1 MNSYLVGYLKR
12 TGSATIHSAVTIM
25 PRRVSSASSSLHAMG
40 SSTVAGGGSTHSSG
54 GGGGSSSSL
63 RGGTRPAKAANCIA
77 PASPS
82 PDSSSDN
89 ASDNSDL
96 FQWTTTGVERHLARS
111 DSSSS
116 AMSMTANS
124 RLSQN
129 SSQTG
134 SAASLTASRKRKLLE
149 QFLLPENA
157 ANSGGSNTIS
167 LSDMRHMGLVGQA
180 RPSASIQPTSHAG
193 VPVTAA
199 APPAVAVGTGTG
211 STSARTLTST
221 SSASSGGIS
230 FSAVSNYV
238 PSFSF
243 YQSRSFGPPSCSG
256 GGSTESLCS
265 STADSACGHPP
276 DLPDDGNLATPAPP
290 VDVHASDVM
299 EIRNR
304 SGASCRDTPPLHMSG
319 ERHFHATS
327 MNSRVAGWRLEDI
340 DDNLAADFDGSLSGL
355 GVDLSVA
362 SYNMS
367 EALLALPTL
376 TGFKQ
381 EAPSPPNG
389 EHGRVGTNPSPPQA
403 TERASSE
410 GRTVTHL
417 TGHGGDQSGY
427 SHPFQHMLHQH
438 SGGWSGQDSGGG
450 GGGGNVGGGTGPIT
464 GGVGTG
470 SASSL
475 TSSSSNEGMSSSGG
489 PHQQGGGGGS
499 TIVGTGN
506 YHGEK
511 YKYDRLNETDVNADN
526 RFQYVLAAATSI
538 ATKVN
543 EESLTYLNQGQP
555 YEIKMK
561 KLGDLSNFRGKLLRS
576 VVRLCFHERRLQYME
591 REQIAAWR
599 MSRPGDRIVE
609 IDVPLSY
616 GIYEVVQDNSNLN
629 VVEFAWDP
637 TKEVGVYIKV
647 NCISTEF
654 TPKKHGGEKGVPFRI
669 QVETYS
675 HGDGDGTPK
684 RLHVAGCQIKVF
696 KLKGADRKHKQDR
709 EKIYKRPMV
718 EQEKYQPSCECTI
731 LAEIPL
737 ELVYTS
743 AIVPVGTATS
753 NGNSSQTTQVV
764 AVATTVVTPP
774 AVLASRTYSPT
785 ELHKSQSFASEG
797 CPSESPLGHDT
808 DNVESPTSMIGS
820 GNSAVYQYY
829 LQPLSAEA
837 SAQQTAQWL
846 QTNRFSG
853 QARTFSR
860 FAGADIL
867 RLTRDDL
874 IQICGLADGIR
885 LFNALH
891 AKALAPRLT
900 LYLTQDQ
907 SQVFHAIFLE
917 NLSCVEIANKLA
929 ALVQLSSQHVL
940 DVYIEGPCGI
950 HVLVTDEVVQNMKDE
965 SMYTVELLPDQT
977 SDRYRLLLKSTSP
990 H

>member
-1 MNSYLVGYLKR
+1 MRNFKIKR
-12 TGSATIHSAVTIM
+12 SHRDVVAATAT
-25 PRRVSSASSSLHAMG
+25 
-40 SSTVAGGGSTHSSG
+40 TVAADHFFLGKKEEKNGRIV
-54 GGGGSSSSL
+54 L
-63 RGGTRPAKAANCIA
+63 RGG
-77 PASPS
+77 
-82 PDSSSDN
+82 
-89 ASDNSDL
+89 
-96 FQWTTTGVERHLARS
+96 
-111 DSSSS
+111 
-116 AMSMTANS
+116 
-124 RLSQN
+124 
-129 SSQTG
+129 
-134 SAASLTASRKRKLLE
+134 
-149 QFLLPENA
+149 
-157 ANSGGSNTIS
+157 
-167 LSDMRHMGLVGQA
+167 MG
-180 RPSASIQPTSHAG
+180 
-193 VPVTAA
+193 
-199 APPAVAVGTGTG
+199 
-211 STSARTLTST
+211 T
-221 SSASSGGIS
+221 SS
-230 FSAVSNYV
+230 N
-238 PSFSF
+238 
-243 YQSRSFGPPSCSG
+243 
-256 GGSTESLCS
+256 
-265 STADSACGHPP
+265 
-276 DLPDDGNLATPAPP
+276 N
-290 VDVHASDVM
+290 
-299 EIRNR
+299 
-304 SGASCRDTPPLHMSG
+304 
-319 ERHFHATS
+319 
-327 MNSRVAGWRLEDI
+327 RVAGWRLEDI

-362 SYNMS
+362 SYNMRPLLIPGHANHRMIAYVDRVPKEVFVDLLVHKEVADVSIVAPSPSPYPPVAPLPCGPPGPLTSSSTSSSVGVGLAGNSNAGPLHHYAPYHIHHAADGGGGASAVSGGVSSLSVNSSGSALCGDNSPVSYTSTSPHHYAGHPAAVAAAAAAAYHHHHHHHFATSNSAYHPYSYNYSAGSANGHSAATSAYAHYPAPSSSPSALELTRRKMISRSPVSASWS

-389 EHGRVGTNPSPPQA
+389 EHGRVGANPSPPQT

-410 GRTVTHL
+410 GRSVTHL
-417 TGHGGDQSGY
+417 TGHGHGGDQSGY

-438 SGGWSGQDSGGG
+438 SSWSGQESGSGA
-450 GGGGNVGGGTGPIT
+450 VGGAGPIT

-489 PHQQGGGGGS
+489 LHQPGGGGS
-499 TIVGTGN
+499 TGVGATS

-511 YKYDRLNETDVNADN
+511 YKYDRLNEADANADN

-616 GIYEVVQDNSNLN
+616 GIYDVVQDNNNLN
-629 VVEFAWDP
+629 VVEFVWDP

-709 EKIYKRPMV
+709 EKIYKRPMA
-718 EQEKYQPSCECTI
+718 EQEKYQSSCECTI

-743 AIVPVGTATS
+743 AIVPVGTAT
-753 NGNSSQTTQVV
+753 NGGGGGGGAQVAQPV
-764 AVATTVVTPP
+764 AVAATVVTPP
-774 AVLASRTYSPT
+774 AILAGRTYSPT
-785 ELHKSQSFASEG
+785 ELHKSQSFTSEG

-846 QTNRFSG
+846 QTNRFSSHV
-853 QARTFSR
+853 RTFSR

-917 NLSCVEIANKLA
+917 NLSCVEIGNKLA

>member
-1 MNSYLVGYLKR
+1 
-12 TGSATIHSAVTIM
+12 
-25 PRRVSSASSSLHAMG
+25 
-40 SSTVAGGGSTHSSG
+40 
-54 GGGGSSSSL
+54 
-63 RGGTRPAKAANCIA
+63 
-77 PASPS
+77 
-82 PDSSSDN
+82 
-89 ASDNSDL
+89 
-96 FQWTTTGVERHLARS
+96 
-111 DSSSS
+111 
-116 AMSMTANS
+116 
-124 RLSQN
+124 
-129 SSQTG
+129 
-134 SAASLTASRKRKLLE
+134 
-149 QFLLPENA
+149 
-157 ANSGGSNTIS
+157 
-167 LSDMRHMGLVGQA
+167 
-180 RPSASIQPTSHAG
+180 
-193 VPVTAA
+193 
-199 APPAVAVGTGTG
+199 
-211 STSARTLTST
+211 
-221 SSASSGGIS
+221 
-230 FSAVSNYV
+230 
-238 PSFSF
+238 
-243 YQSRSFGPPSCSG
+243 
-256 GGSTESLCS
+256 
-265 STADSACGHPP
+265 
-276 DLPDDGNLATPAPP
+276 
-290 VDVHASDVM
+290 
-299 EIRNR
+299 
-304 SGASCRDTPPLHMSG
+304 
-319 ERHFHATS
+319 
-327 MNSRVAGWRLEDI
+327 
-340 DDNLAADFDGSLSGL
+340 
-355 GVDLSVA
+355 
-362 SYNMS
+362 MS

-389 EHGRVGTNPSPPQA
+389 DHGRLGNNPSPPQVV
-403 TERASSE
+403 ERASSE
-410 GRTVTHL
+410 GRVVTNL
-417 TGHGGDQSGY
+417 GGGHHAHHGDQGNNY
-427 SHPFQHMLHQH
+427 SHPFQHILNHHHHHHGH
-438 SGGWSGQDSGGG
+438 SGGWSGNEGGIGSGGG
-450 GGGGNVGGGTGPIT
+450 GGGNGAGPIT

-475 TSSSSNEGMSSSGG
+475 ASSSSNEGIPSGG
-489 PHQQGGGGGS
+489 SMQQIGGDSTGAAAGAGG
-499 TIVGTGN
+499 

-511 YKYDRLNETDVNADN
+511 YKYDRLNEADANADN

-616 GIYEVVQDNSNLN
+616 GIYEVVQDNNNLN

-709 EKIYKRPMV
+709 EKIFKRPLS

-731 LAEIPL
+731 LSEIPL

-743 AIVPVGTATS
+743 AIVPVGPTG
-753 NGNSSQTTQVV
+753 NGSGNNPPQP
-764 AVATTVVTPP
+764 AANVVTPP
-774 AVLASRTYSPT
+774 SATVRTYSPT
-785 ELHKSQSFASEG
+785 ELHKSQSFTSEG
-797 CPSESPLGHDT
+797 CPSESPLDHET
-808 DNVESPTSMIGS
+808 DNNVESPTSMIGT
-820 GNSAVYQYY
+820 GNNTIFQYY
-829 LQPLSAEA
+829 LQPLNAEA

-846 QTNRFSG
+846 QTNRFTS
-853 QARTFSR
+853 QVRTFSR

-867 RLTRDDL
+867 RLSRDDL

-907 SQVFHAIFLE
+907 SHVFHAVFLE
-917 NLSCVEIANKLA
+917 NLSCVEIASKLA
-929 ALVQLSSQHVL
+929 ALVQLTSQHVL

-965 SMYTVELLPDQT
+965 SMFTVELLPDQT

-990 H
+990 R

>member
-1 MNSYLVGYLKR
+1 
-12 TGSATIHSAVTIM
+12 
-25 PRRVSSASSSLHAMG
+25 
-40 SSTVAGGGSTHSSG
+40 
-54 GGGGSSSSL
+54 
-63 RGGTRPAKAANCIA
+63 
-77 PASPS
+77 
-82 PDSSSDN
+82 
-89 ASDNSDL
+89 
-96 FQWTTTGVERHLARS
+96 
-111 DSSSS
+111 
-116 AMSMTANS
+116 
-124 RLSQN
+124 
-129 SSQTG
+129 
-134 SAASLTASRKRKLLE
+134 LTASRKRKLLE

-157 ANSGGSNTIS
+157 TGASGNTIS
-167 LSDMRHMGLVGQA
+167 LSEMRTLGLVGQA
-180 RPSASIQPTSHAG
+180 RPSATVQPTNVSSGSMAATSSSSSSSSAAAAAAAAAAA
-193 VPVTAA
+193 TAA
-199 APPAVAVGTGTG
+199 TRSPVQ
-211 STSARTLTST
+211 
-221 SSASSGGIS
+221 SSGL
-230 FSAVSNYV
+230 SNFTTFV

-243 YQSRSFGPPSCSG
+243 YQTRSFGTPSCSG

-276 DLPDDGNLATPAPP
+276 DLPDDGNLATPAPMGHH
-290 VDVHASDVM
+290 DAHAGEIM
-299 EIRNR
+299 EMRNR
-304 SGASCRDTPPLHMSG
+304 SALSRDTPPTPGTAQGMS
-319 ERHFHATS
+319 S
-327 MNSRVAGWRLEDI
+327 SNRVAGWRLEDI

-376 TGFKQ
+376 TGNFKQ
-381 EAPSPPNG
+381 EAPSPPHG
-389 EHGRVGTNPSPPQA
+389 DHGRLGTNPSPPQMV
-403 TERASSE
+403 ERASSE
-410 GRTVTHL
+410 GRVVGSNTV
-417 TGHGGDQSGY
+417 GIHGVHSHSAGDGY
-427 SHPFQHMLHQH
+427 SHAFQHMLHQH
-438 SGGWSGQDSGGG
+438 SGWSGADEV
-450 GGGGNVGGGTGPIT
+450 GGGNAGPIT

-475 TSSSSNEGMSSSGG
+475 TSSSSNEGMG
-489 PHQQGGGGGS
+489 PVGGGGGS
-499 TIVGTGN
+499 GSGMQQSALSAN
-506 YHGEK
+506 PDGYHGEK
-511 YKYDRLNETDVNADN
+511 YKYDRLNETDANADN

-561 KLGDLSNFRGKLLRS
+561 KLGDLSSFRGKLLRS

-599 MSRPGDRIVE
+599 MSRPGDRIME

-616 GIYEVVQDNSNLN
+616 GIYDVVQDNNNLN
-629 VVEFAWDP
+629 VVEFVWDP

-709 EKIYKRPMV
+709 EKICKRPIS

-731 LAEIPL
+731 LSEIPL
-737 ELVYTS
+737 ELVHTS
-743 AIVPVGTATS
+743 AIVPVGSANT
-753 NGNSSQTTQVV
+753 GNNN
-764 AVATTVVTPP
+764 APPGNVVTPP
-774 AVLASRTYSPT
+774 AVAAPIIPAASVVVQRNYSPS
-785 ELHKSQSFASEG
+785 ELHKSQSFTSEG
-797 CPSESPLGHDT
+797 CPSESPLDHEA
-808 DNVESPTSMIGS
+808 DNIESPTSMVGS
-820 GNSAVYQYY
+820 GSGVLYQYY
-829 LQPLSAEA
+829 MQPLSAEA

-846 QTNRFSG
+846 QSNRFSSHL
-853 QARTFSR
+853 RTFNR

-867 RLTRDDL
+867 RLSRDDL

-891 AKALAPRLT
+891 AKAIAPRLT

-907 SQVFHAIFLE
+907 SPVFHAIFLE
-917 NLSCVEIANKLA
+917 SLSCVEIGSKLA
-929 ALVQLSSQHVL
+929 NLVQLPSQHIME
-940 DVYIEGPCGI
+940 VYVEGPCGI

-965 SMYTVELLPDQT
+965 SMFMVELLPDQT
-977 SDRYRLLLKSTSP
+977 SDRYRLLLKPTSP
-990 H
+990 

>member
-1 MNSYLVGYLKR
+1 MPCGPPGSLTSSFTSSSAGVGLA
-12 TGSATIHSAVTIM
+12 GN
-25 PRRVSSASSSLHAMG
+25 SASSSTAGPLHHYAPYHHVHHVADG
-40 SSTVAGGGSTHSSG
+40 GAGGGAAPLCGTSSTLVN
-54 GGGGSSSSL
+54 SSSSS
-63 RGGTRPAKAANCIA
+63 GIICGSSN
-77 PASPS
+77 SPS
-82 PDSSSDN
+82 PY
-89 ASDNSDL
+89 
-96 FQWTTTGVERHLARS
+96 
-111 DSSSS
+111 SSSS
-116 AMSMTANS
+116 SPHHYSGHTSVAVAAAAAAAAAAAYHHHHHHHFASSGSAYHPYSYNYS
-124 RLSQN
+124 SNGN
-129 SSQTG
+129 SSNSTAG
-134 SAASLTASRKRKLLE
+134 SA
-149 QFLLPENA
+149 
-157 ANSGGSNTIS
+157 
-167 LSDMRHMGLVGQA
+167 
-180 RPSASIQPTSHAG
+180 
-193 VPVTAA
+193 VTNGHH
-199 APPAVAVGTGTG
+199 P
-211 STSARTLTST
+211 T
-221 SSASSGGIS
+221 SSACSTAYAHYPAPSSS
-230 FSAVSNYV
+230 PSALELTRRKMI
-238 PSFSF
+238 
-243 YQSRSFGPPSCSG
+243 SRSSPVSTSWRSNSPSPW
-256 GGSTESLCS
+256 E
-265 STADSACGHPP
+265 
-276 DLPDDGNLATPAPP
+276 
-290 VDVHASDVM
+290 M
-299 EIRNR
+299 E
-304 SGASCRDTPPLHMSG
+304 G
-319 ERHFHATS
+319 
-327 MNSRVAGWRLEDI
+327 
-340 DDNLAADFDGSLSGL
+340 
-355 GVDLSVA
+355 
-362 SYNMS
+362 

-389 EHGRVGTNPSPPQA
+389 EHGRVGTNPSPPQS

-417 TGHGGDQSGY
+417 TGHGGDQSSY

-438 SGGWSGQDSGGG
+438 SGGWSGQDNGTGGSGT
-450 GGGGNVGGGTGPIT
+450 VGGGAGPIT

-489 PHQQGGGGGS
+489 IHQQGGSGS
-499 TIVGTGN
+499 AVVGASN

-511 YKYDRLNETDVNADN
+511 YKYDRLNETDANADN
-526 RFQYVLAAATSI
+526 RLDPNQQFQYVLAAATSI

-753 NGNSSQTTQVV
+753 NGSTSVNQAPQQTV
-764 AVATTVVTPP
+764 VATTVVTPP
-774 AVLASRTYSPT
+774 AVLATRTYSPT
-785 ELHKSQSFASEG
+785 ELHKSQSFTSDG
-797 CPSESPLGHDT
+797 CPSESPLGHET

-846 QTNRFSG
+846 QTNRFSS

-874 IQICGLADGIR
+874 IQICGVADGIR
-885 LFNALH
+885 LYNALH
-891 AKALAPRLT
+891 AKPLAPRLT

-929 ALVQLSSQHVL
+929 GLVQLSSQHIL

-950 HVLVTDEVVQNMKDE
+950 HVHVTDEVVQNMKDE
-965 SMYTVELLPDQT
+965 SMFTVELLPDQT
-977 SDRYRLLLKSTSP
+977 SERYRLLLKSTSP

>member
-1 MNSYLVGYLKR
+1 
-12 TGSATIHSAVTIM
+12 M

-526 RFQYVLAAATSI
+526 RLDPNVFQYVLAAATSI

-785 ELHKSQSFASEG
+785 ELHFASEG

>member
-1 MNSYLVGYLKR
+1 
-12 TGSATIHSAVTIM
+12 
-25 PRRVSSASSSLHAMG
+25 MG

-450 GGGGNVGGGTGPIT
+450 GGGGTVGGGTGPIT

>member
-1 MNSYLVGYLKR
+1 
-12 TGSATIHSAVTIM
+12 M

-40 SSTVAGGGSTHSSG
+40 SSTVAGSGSTHSSG

-450 GGGGNVGGGTGPIT
+450 GGGGTVGGGTGPIT

>member
-1 MNSYLVGYLKR
+1 MVIGLVIGDTINLGHRRRPPRQIGVGIGLAGNSN
-12 TGSATIHSAVTIM
+12 TGSSIHHYGPYHVHHVADGGSAAGV
-25 PRRVSSASSSLHAMG
+25 G
-40 SSTVAGGGSTHSSG
+40 SSTSVLVNSGPGPGAVGTSSSG
-54 GGGGSSSSL
+54 GSLVCGGAGNSPVPYSSTSPHHYAGHPAAVAAAAAAAYHHHHHHHFATSNAAYHPYSYNYSAGTASNGHPSGASAYAHYPAGSSSPSAL
-63 RGGTRPAKAANCIA
+63 ELTRRKMISRSPVSTSWRSS
-77 PASPS
+77 SPS
-82 PDSSSDN
+82 P
-89 ASDNSDL
+89 
-96 FQWTTTGVERHLARS
+96 W
-111 DSSSS
+111 
-116 AMSMTANS
+116 
-124 RLSQN
+124 
-129 SSQTG
+129 
-134 SAASLTASRKRKLLE
+134 
-149 QFLLPENA
+149 
-157 ANSGGSNTIS
+157 
-167 LSDMRHMGLVGQA
+167 
-180 RPSASIQPTSHAG
+180 
-193 VPVTAA
+193 
-199 APPAVAVGTGTG
+199 
-211 STSARTLTST
+211 
-221 SSASSGGIS
+221 
-230 FSAVSNYV
+230 
-238 PSFSF
+238 
-243 YQSRSFGPPSCSG
+243 
-256 GGSTESLCS
+256 
-265 STADSACGHPP
+265 
-276 DLPDDGNLATPAPP
+276 
-290 VDVHASDVM
+290 
-299 EIRNR
+299 EI
-304 SGASCRDTPPLHMSG
+304 
-319 ERHFHATS
+319 E
-327 MNSRVAGWRLEDI
+327 
-340 DDNLAADFDGSLSGL
+340 
-355 GVDLSVA
+355 
-362 SYNMS
+362 
-367 EALLALPTL
+367 
-376 TGFKQ
+376 
-381 EAPSPPNG
+381 
-389 EHGRVGTNPSPPQA
+389 GRVGTNPSPPQA

-417 TGHGGDQSGY
+417 TGHGHGHGGDQGGY

-438 SGGWSGQDSGGG
+438 SGWSGQD
-450 GGGGNVGGGTGPIT
+450 GGNGAVGGAGPIT

-489 PHQQGGGGGS
+489 LHQQGGGGS
-499 TIVGTGN
+499 TGGAHGATN

-511 YKYDRLNETDVNADN
+511 YKYDRLNEADANADN

-616 GIYEVVQDNSNLN
+616 GIYDVVQDNNNLN
-629 VVEFAWDP
+629 VVEFVWDP

-675 HGDGDGTPK
+675 HGDGDGSPK

-753 NGNSSQTTQVV
+753 NGGATQAVQAV
-764 AVATTVVTPP
+764 TVATTVATPP

-785 ELHKSQSFASEG
+785 ELHKSQSFTSEG
-797 CPSESPLGHDT
+797 CPSESPLGHET

-846 QTNRFSG
+846 QTNRFSSHV
-853 QARTFSR
+853 RTFSR

-965 SMYTVELLPDQT
+965 SMYTVELLPDQS

>member
-1 MNSYLVGYLKR
+1 
-12 TGSATIHSAVTIM
+12 M

-40 SSTVAGGGSTHSSG
+40 SSTVAGGGTTSG
-54 GGGGSSSSL
+54 GGGGSSSSSSL
-63 RGGTRPAKAANCIA
+63 RGPRPAKSANCIA

-111 DSSSS
+111 DSGSS
-116 AMSMTANS
+116 ALSMTANS
-124 RLSQN
+124 RLTQ
-129 SSQTG
+129 SQTG
-134 SAASLTASRKRKLLE
+134 SAASRKRKLLE

-180 RPSASIQPTSHAG
+180 RPSASIQPTNHAG
-193 VPVTAA
+193 VPTT
-199 APPAVAVGTGTG
+199 APPAVTVATGTT
-211 STSARTLTST
+211 STSSRTLTST
-221 SSASSGGIS
+221 SSSALSAGIS
-230 FSAVSNYV
+230 FSAASNYV

-304 SGASCRDTPPLHMSG
+304 ASASCRDTPPLHMSG
-319 ERHFHATS
+319 ERHFHGTS
-327 MNSRVAGWRLEDI
+327 MNNRVAGWRLEDI

-389 EHGRVGTNPSPPQA
+389 DHGRVGANPSPPQT

-417 TGHGGDQSGY
+417 TGHGHGGDQSGY

-438 SGGWSGQDSGGG
+438 SSWSGQDGG
-450 GGGGNVGGGTGPIT
+450 VGGGAVGGAGPIT

-489 PHQQGGGGGS
+489 LHQQGGS
-499 TIVGTGN
+499 TGVGATN

-511 YKYDRLNETDVNADN
+511 YKYDRLNEADANADN

-709 EKIYKRPMV
+709 EKIYKRPMA

-753 NGNSSQTTQVV
+753 NGSSSQTTQVV

-785 ELHKSQSFASEG
+785 ELHFTSEG

-846 QTNRFSG
+846 QTNRFSSH
-853 QARTFSR
+853 ARTFSR

-917 NLSCVEIANKLA
+917 NLSCVEIGNKLA

>member
-1 MNSYLVGYLKR
+1 MN
-12 TGSATIHSAVTIM
+12 
-25 PRRVSSASSSLHAMG
+25 
-40 SSTVAGGGSTHSSG
+40 
-54 GGGGSSSSL
+54 
-63 RGGTRPAKAANCIA
+63 N
-77 PASPS
+77 
-82 PDSSSDN
+82 
-89 ASDNSDL
+89 
-96 FQWTTTGVERHLARS
+96 
-111 DSSSS
+111 
-116 AMSMTANS
+116 
-124 RLSQN
+124 
-129 SSQTG
+129 
-134 SAASLTASRKRKLLE
+134 
-149 QFLLPENA
+149 
-157 ANSGGSNTIS
+157 
-167 LSDMRHMGLVGQA
+167 
-180 RPSASIQPTSHAG
+180 
-193 VPVTAA
+193 
-199 APPAVAVGTGTG
+199 
-211 STSARTLTST
+211 
-221 SSASSGGIS
+221 
-230 FSAVSNYV
+230 
-238 PSFSF
+238 
-243 YQSRSFGPPSCSG
+243 
-256 GGSTESLCS
+256 
-265 STADSACGHPP
+265 
-276 DLPDDGNLATPAPP
+276 
-290 VDVHASDVM
+290 
-299 EIRNR
+299 
-304 SGASCRDTPPLHMSG
+304 
-319 ERHFHATS
+319 
-327 MNSRVAGWRLEDI
+327 RVAGWRLEDI

-367 EALLALPTL
+367 NSPAPYSSSSSPHHYSGHPSVAVAAAAAAAAAAAYHHHHHHHFATSNTAYHPYSYNYGSNGSGGCTSAVGSANTNGHHPSSSACSSSSYAHYPAPSSSPSALELTRRKMISRSSPVSSSWRSNSPSPWEMEGEALLALPTL

-403 TERASSE
+403 AERASSE

-417 TGHGGDQSGY
+417 TSHGGDQSGY

-450 GGGGNVGGGTGPIT
+450 GGVGGGAGPIT

-489 PHQQGGGGGS
+489 LHQQGGGGNS
-499 TIVGTGN
+499 TIVATGN

-511 YKYDRLNETDVNADN
+511 YKYDRLNETDANADN

-753 NGNSSQTTQVV
+753 NGSSQTTQV
-764 AVATTVVTPP
+764 APVATTVVTPP

-867 RLTRDDL
+867 RLTRDEL

>member
-1 MNSYLVGYLKR
+1 
-12 TGSATIHSAVTIM
+12 
-25 PRRVSSASSSLHAMG
+25 MG
-40 SSTVAGGGSTHSSG
+40 KKLRAFESRHNFTV
-54 GGGGSSSSL
+54 L
-63 RGGTRPAKAANCIA
+63 
-77 PASPS
+77 
-82 PDSSSDN
+82 
-89 ASDNSDL
+89 
-96 FQWTTTGVERHLARS
+96 
-111 DSSSS
+111 
-116 AMSMTANS
+116 
-124 RLSQN
+124 
-129 SSQTG
+129 
-134 SAASLTASRKRKLLE
+134 
-149 QFLLPENA
+149 
-157 ANSGGSNTIS
+157 
-167 LSDMRHMGLVGQA
+167 
-180 RPSASIQPTSHAG
+180 
-193 VPVTAA
+193 
-199 APPAVAVGTGTG
+199 
-211 STSARTLTST
+211 STSQFA
-221 SSASSGGIS
+221 
-230 FSAVSNYV
+230 YK
-238 PSFSF
+238 
-243 YQSRSFGPPSCSG
+243 
-256 GGSTESLCS
+256 
-265 STADSACGHPP
+265 
-276 DLPDDGNLATPAPP
+276 
-290 VDVHASDVM
+290 
-299 EIRNR
+299 
-304 SGASCRDTPPLHMSG
+304 
-319 ERHFHATS
+319 
-327 MNSRVAGWRLEDI
+327 WK
-340 DDNLAADFDGSLSGL
+340 GL
-355 GVDLSVA
+355 
-362 SYNMS
+362 NC

-450 GGGGNVGGGTGPIT
+450 GGVGGGAGPIT

-489 PHQQGGGGGS
+489 LHQQGGGGSS
-499 TIVGTGN
+499 TIVATGN

-511 YKYDRLNETDVNADN
+511 YKYDRLNETDANADN

-753 NGNSSQTTQVV
+753 NGSSSQTTQVA

>member
-1 MNSYLVGYLKR
+1 
-12 TGSATIHSAVTIM
+12 
-25 PRRVSSASSSLHAMG
+25 
-40 SSTVAGGGSTHSSG
+40 
-54 GGGGSSSSL
+54 
-63 RGGTRPAKAANCIA
+63 
-77 PASPS
+77 
-82 PDSSSDN
+82 
-89 ASDNSDL
+89 
-96 FQWTTTGVERHLARS
+96 
-111 DSSSS
+111 
-116 AMSMTANS
+116 
-124 RLSQN
+124 
-129 SSQTG
+129 
-134 SAASLTASRKRKLLE
+134 
-149 QFLLPENA
+149 
-157 ANSGGSNTIS
+157 
-167 LSDMRHMGLVGQA
+167 
-180 RPSASIQPTSHAG
+180 
-193 VPVTAA
+193 
-199 APPAVAVGTGTG
+199 
-211 STSARTLTST
+211 
-221 SSASSGGIS
+221 
-230 FSAVSNYV
+230 
-238 PSFSF
+238 
-243 YQSRSFGPPSCSG
+243 
-256 GGSTESLCS
+256 
-265 STADSACGHPP
+265 
-276 DLPDDGNLATPAPP
+276 
-290 VDVHASDVM
+290 
-299 EIRNR
+299 
-304 SGASCRDTPPLHMSG
+304 MSG

-327 MNSRVAGWRLEDI
+327 INSRVAGWRLEDI

-362 SYNMS
+362 SYNMRIKKEKVIDYFNCGS
-367 EALLALPTL
+367 ATVTVPAGGPYAVRAARFFNVFLRIVIYRRWTGRQQRQRQYGRAAASLRTVPPRSSRGRCSGIICGPNSPAPYSSSSPHHYSGHPSVAVAAAAAAAAAAAYHHHHHHHFTTSNTAYHPYSYNYSSNANSCNTAVGSATTNGHHPTTCSASAYAQYPASSPSALELTRRKMISRSSPVSTSWRSNSPSPWEMEGEALLALPTL

-381 EAPSPPNG
+381 EAPSPPHG
-389 EHGRVGTNPSPPQA
+389 EHGRVGINPSPPQS

-417 TGHGGDQSGY
+417 TGHDQSGY

-438 SGGWSGQDSGGG
+438 SGGWNGQESGGSG
-450 GGGGNVGGGTGPIT
+450 TVGGGAGPIT

-489 PHQQGGGGGS
+489 LHQQGGGSSS
-499 TIVGTGN
+499 TNVGTGN

-753 NGNSSQTTQVV
+753 NGSNSQTTQVV

-774 AVLASRTYSPT
+774 AVLATRTYSPT
-785 ELHKSQSFASEG
+785 ELHKSQSFTSEG

-917 NLSCVEIANKLA
+917 NLSCVEMANKLA
-929 ALVQLSSQHVL
+929 ALVQLASQHVL

>member
-1 MNSYLVGYLKR
+1 MPCGPPGSLTSSFTSSSIGVGLAGNSASS
-12 TGSATIHSAVTIM
+12 TGGPLHHYAPYHHVHHVADGGAGGGAAPLCGTSSTLNS
-25 PRRVSSASSSLHAMG
+25 SSASGIICG
-40 SSTVAGGGSTHSSG
+40 SNSPVPY
-54 GGGGSSSSL
+54 SSSSSPHHYS
-63 RGGTRPAKAANCIA
+63 GHPSVAVAAA
-77 PASPS
+77 AAAAAAAAYHHHHHHHFASSNTAYHPYS
-82 PDSSSDN
+82 YNYSSNGS
-89 ASDNSDL
+89 SGCNS
-96 FQWTTTGVERHLARS
+96 A
-111 DSSSS
+111 
-116 AMSMTANS
+116 
-124 RLSQN
+124 
-129 SSQTG
+129 TG
-134 SAASLTASRKRKLLE
+134 S
-149 QFLLPENA
+149 
-157 ANSGGSNTIS
+157 
-167 LSDMRHMGLVGQA
+167 
-180 RPSASIQPTSHAG
+180 
-193 VPVTAA
+193 VTTN
-199 APPAVAVGTGTG
+199 GHH
-211 STSARTLTST
+211 
-221 SSASSGGIS
+221 SASSTC
-230 FSAVSNYV
+230 SATAYAHYPATS
-238 PSFSF
+238 PSALELTRRKMI
-243 YQSRSFGPPSCSG
+243 SRSSPVSASWRSNSPSSWEMEG
-256 GGSTESLCS
+256 YTDMYS
-265 STADSACGHPP
+265 SA
-276 DLPDDGNLATPAPP
+276 
-290 VDVHASDVM
+290 
-299 EIRNR
+299 
-304 SGASCRDTPPLHMSG
+304 
-319 ERHFHATS
+319 
-327 MNSRVAGWRLEDI
+327 
-340 DDNLAADFDGSLSGL
+340 L
-355 GVDLSVA
+355 G
-362 SYNMS
+362 
-367 EALLALPTL
+367 T
-376 TGFKQ
+376 
-381 EAPSPPNG
+381 
-389 EHGRVGTNPSPPQA
+389 GRVGANPSPPQA

-417 TGHGGDQSGY
+417 TGHGHGGDQSGY

-438 SGGWSGQDSGGG
+438 SGGWSGQDSGAGG
-450 GGGGNVGGGTGPIT
+450 SVGGGTGPIT

-489 PHQQGGGGGS
+489 LHQQGGGSSS
-499 TIVGTGN
+499 TIVASGN

-511 YKYDRLNETDVNADN
+511 YKYDRLNETDANADN

-753 NGNSSQTTQVV
+753 NGSSSQTTQAV

-785 ELHKSQSFASEG
+785 ELHKSQSFTSEG

-917 NLSCVEIANKLA
+917 NLSCVEIAHKLA

-965 SMYTVELLPDQT
+965 SMYTVELLPGNT
-977 SDRYRLLLKSTSP
+977 NS
-990 H
+990 

>member
-1 MNSYLVGYLKR
+1 MN
-12 TGSATIHSAVTIM
+12 
-25 PRRVSSASSSLHAMG
+25 
-40 SSTVAGGGSTHSSG
+40 
-54 GGGGSSSSL
+54 
-63 RGGTRPAKAANCIA
+63 N
-77 PASPS
+77 
-82 PDSSSDN
+82 
-89 ASDNSDL
+89 
-96 FQWTTTGVERHLARS
+96 
-111 DSSSS
+111 
-116 AMSMTANS
+116 
-124 RLSQN
+124 
-129 SSQTG
+129 
-134 SAASLTASRKRKLLE
+134 
-149 QFLLPENA
+149 
-157 ANSGGSNTIS
+157 
-167 LSDMRHMGLVGQA
+167 
-180 RPSASIQPTSHAG
+180 
-193 VPVTAA
+193 
-199 APPAVAVGTGTG
+199 
-211 STSARTLTST
+211 
-221 SSASSGGIS
+221 
-230 FSAVSNYV
+230 
-238 PSFSF
+238 
-243 YQSRSFGPPSCSG
+243 
-256 GGSTESLCS
+256 
-265 STADSACGHPP
+265 
-276 DLPDDGNLATPAPP
+276 
-290 VDVHASDVM
+290 
-299 EIRNR
+299 
-304 SGASCRDTPPLHMSG
+304 
-319 ERHFHATS
+319 
-327 MNSRVAGWRLEDI
+327 RVAGWRLEDI

-367 EALLALPTL
+367 EEFARSVESINSFGQPRVNLKFGLRKKRGGSIGFNCGSYTYTVPAGGPYAVRAARFVNVFFRIVIRRRWTGRQQRQRYGRAAAPLRAVSPRPSRGRCNSPAPYSSSSSPHHYSGHPSVAVAAAAAAAAAAAYHHHHHHHFASSNTAYHPYSYNYGSNGSGGCNSAVGSANTNGHHPSSSACSSSAYAHYPAPSSSPSALELTRRKMISRSSPVSSSWRSNSPSPWEMEGEALLALPTL

-450 GGGGNVGGGTGPIT
+450 GGVGGGAGPIT

-489 PHQQGGGGGS
+489 LHQQGGGGS
-499 TIVGTGN
+499 SAIVATGN

-511 YKYDRLNETDVNADN
+511 YKYDRLNETDANADN

-753 NGNSSQTTQVV
+753 NGSSSQTTQVA

-785 ELHKSQSFASEG
+785 ELHKSQSFTSEG

-846 QTNRFSG
+846 QTNRFAG

>member
-1 MNSYLVGYLKR
+1 
-12 TGSATIHSAVTIM
+12 M

-40 SSTVAGGGSTHSSG
+40 SSTLAGGGSTHSSG

-89 ASDNSDL
+89 
-96 FQWTTTGVERHLARS
+96 
-111 DSSSS
+111 
-116 AMSMTANS
+116 
-124 RLSQN
+124 SQN

-243 YQSRSFGPPSCSG
+243 YQSRSFGP
-256 GGSTESLCS
+256 
-265 STADSACGHPP
+265 
-276 DLPDDGNLATPAPP
+276 NLATPAPP

-403 TERASSE
+403 TERAS
-410 GRTVTHL
+410 
-417 TGHGGDQSGY
+417 
-427 SHPFQHMLHQH
+427 QHMLHQH

>member
-1 MNSYLVGYLKR
+1 
-12 TGSATIHSAVTIM
+12 
-25 PRRVSSASSSLHAMG
+25 
-40 SSTVAGGGSTHSSG
+40 
-54 GGGGSSSSL
+54 
-63 RGGTRPAKAANCIA
+63 
-77 PASPS
+77 
-82 PDSSSDN
+82 
-89 ASDNSDL
+89 
-96 FQWTTTGVERHLARS
+96 
-111 DSSSS
+111 
-116 AMSMTANS
+116 
-124 RLSQN
+124 
-129 SSQTG
+129 
-134 SAASLTASRKRKLLE
+134 
-149 QFLLPENA
+149 
-157 ANSGGSNTIS
+157 
-167 LSDMRHMGLVGQA
+167 MGLVGQA

-450 GGGGNVGGGTGPIT
+450 GGGGTVGGGTGPIT

>member
-1 MNSYLVGYLKR
+1 
-12 TGSATIHSAVTIM
+12 
-25 PRRVSSASSSLHAMG
+25 MG
-40 SSTVAGGGSTHSSG
+40 SSTLAGGGSTHSSG

>member
-1 MNSYLVGYLKR
+1 
-12 TGSATIHSAVTIM
+12 
-25 PRRVSSASSSLHAMG
+25 
-40 SSTVAGGGSTHSSG
+40 
-54 GGGGSSSSL
+54 
-63 RGGTRPAKAANCIA
+63 
-77 PASPS
+77 
-82 PDSSSDN
+82 
-89 ASDNSDL
+89 
-96 FQWTTTGVERHLARS
+96 
-111 DSSSS
+111 
-116 AMSMTANS
+116 
-124 RLSQN
+124 
-129 SSQTG
+129 
-134 SAASLTASRKRKLLE
+134 
-149 QFLLPENA
+149 
-157 ANSGGSNTIS
+157 
-167 LSDMRHMGLVGQA
+167 MGLVGQA

>member
-1 MNSYLVGYLKR
+1 
-12 TGSATIHSAVTIM
+12 
-25 PRRVSSASSSLHAMG
+25 MG

>member
-1 MNSYLVGYLKR
+1 
-12 TGSATIHSAVTIM
+12 
-25 PRRVSSASSSLHAMG
+25 
-40 SSTVAGGGSTHSSG
+40 
-54 GGGGSSSSL
+54 
-63 RGGTRPAKAANCIA
+63 
-77 PASPS
+77 
-82 PDSSSDN
+82 
-89 ASDNSDL
+89 
-96 FQWTTTGVERHLARS
+96 
-111 DSSSS
+111 
-116 AMSMTANS
+116 MSMTANS